1 MAGPHER
8 RRIGTSLADSLLVCR
23 LGRIEYE
30 RAFDLQTKLVDG
42 LVSDDAAPYGY
53 LLLLEHPPTFTIG
66 RSGSADNVRASA
78 EQLAARGAKLLTVNR
93 GGDVTFH
100 GPGQV
105 VAYPIVRLERQ
116 GRDVHR
122 YLRQLEETIIRTL
135 GKYRV
140 DGHRKPGLTG
150 VWVGEEK
157 VAAIGVA
164 IRRWITY
171 HGISINVDVDLSYFD
186 LIHPCGIRGRG
197 VTSLARI
204 LGRQVDPAAVA
215 DAFAAGFGDVFG
227 AELLRIDP
235 HDLEHQAVK

>member
-1 MAGPHER
+1 MAGDPER
-8 RRIGTSLADSLLVCR
+8 RRVGKSLADSLLVCQ
-23 LGRIEYE
+23 LGRIEYG
-30 RAFDLQTKLVDG
+30 RAFDLQTQLVER
-42 LVSDDAAPYGY
+42 LVSNETAPSGY

-66 RSGSADNVRASA
+66 RSGSDDSVRASA
-78 EQLAARGAKLLTVNR
+78 DELAARGAKLLRVNR

-122 YLRQLEETIIRTL
+122 YLRDLEETIIRTL
-135 GKYRV
+135 AQYGV
-140 DGHRKPGLTG
+140 EGHRKPGLTG

-186 LIHPCGIRGRG
+186 LIHPCGIRDRG
-197 VTSLARI
+197 VTSLASI
-204 LGRQVDPAAVA
+204 LGRQIDPAAVA
-215 DAFAAGFGDVFG
+215 ATFAAEFGDVFG
-227 AELLRIDP
+227 VELSHIAP
-235 HDLEHQAVK
+235 HDIPALASP

>member
-1 MAGPHER
+1 MADP
-8 RRIGTSLADSLLVCR
+8 LFVCH
-23 LGRIEYE
+23 LGRIEYG
-30 RAFDLQTKLVDG
+30 RAFDLQTKLVDR
-42 LVSDDAAPYGY
+42 LVTDDAASHGY

-66 RSGSADNVRASA
+66 RSGSDDSVRVSA

-122 YLRQLEETIIRTL
+122 YLRELEETIIRTL
-135 GKYRV
+135 AQYEV
-140 DGHRKPGLTG
+140 EGHRKPGLTG

-157 VAAIGVA
+157 VGAIGVA

-186 LIHPCGIRGRG
+186 LIHPCGIRDRG

-215 DAFAAGFGDVFG
+215 DAFAAEFGDVFG
-227 AELLRIDP
+227 AELLCIDP
-235 HDLEHQAVK
+235 HDIPALAPT